1 MFADDTNLFDLHNNV
16 KEFFRALNAERSHLN
31 DSFCAN
37 KLSLN
42 IDKTKYVWFH
52 KAESKDDLPLILPDF
67 LINDV
72 KIKRENSLKFL
83 EVIIDENLTWK
94 THVQLVEN
102 KISKSVGILFKASRA
117 LNFQSLR
124 SIYFALVHPYINHAN
139 IAWASTN
146 KTYLKKILGKQKQA
160 ARIMFSD
167 DISIP
172 LRLLIK
178 ELNNSNVYQ
187 INILQHLLFMFKVKK
202 NITPRI
208 FNQVF
213 SLIDHLYPTRFP
225 ENSFK
230 ICGFSL
236 KLTRFAIGFRVP
248 TIWNEF
254 FTQSEKCYT
263 SIDVFKNKIKRKI
276 LNFSNEFLFFS
287 ILFITSKSLFI
298 LYKTEYF
305 CLTFVLVY

>member
-124 SIYFALVHPYINHAN
+124 SLHFALVHPYINPAN

-160 ARIMFSD
+160 ARIIFSD

-178 ELNNSNVYQ
+178 YLE
-187 INILQHLLFMFKVKK
+187 
-202 NITPRI
+202 
-208 FNQVF
+208 
-213 SLIDHLYPTRFP
+213 
-225 ENSFK
+225 
-230 ICGFSL
+230 
-236 KLTRFAIGFRVP
+236 
-248 TIWNEF
+248 
-254 FTQSEKCYT
+254 
-263 SIDVFKNKIKRKI
+263 
-276 LNFSNEFLFFS
+276 
-287 ILFITSKSLFI
+287 
-298 LYKTEYF
+298 
-305 CLTFVLVY
+305 